1 MDHERVSGLR
11 SHPALSVSLPHCVP
25 PCLPSCLR
33 PLSSSTTPSSSST
46 SSSGAPND
54 AEDLEDVC
62 GDRSVL
68 LLHLSRAEKTSGLPS
83 SPAHHGHFPN
93 PFLAQTPFF
102 GNLGCVSAVVW
113 AIGDE
118 PPELTPEAL
127 RLHKPPETPEFLI
140 TKRLVRI
147 GGSEIP
153 PGVSDALLR
162 MTPGDLVRVF
172 IHPDKGFKDVY
183 PRTLRQAVTEDDF
196 FLADICLHY
205 WTLFENLTPSPLL
218 ASCPL
223 NQALPWASPP
233 PLARFAS
240 SPGSSQ
246 LCRSSPSSTT
256 PVREAGENPG
266 EAGTEQHRVK
276 SGDNEEGGKEAGVDI
291 YPKNLVLFFA
301 YDRLKRDNCKTNI
314 WRDAASNISFS
325 YHTFTGP
332 SATDSLDLAR
342 VQVAYALPR
351 PHSRSSSCS
360 PSPPPSPAPATAPR
374 HPDATSPGRTSPVSS
389 PPSSTRSP
397 ALFHASATTLE
408 EDETTPEVFEFLLD
422 EEEAPYR
429 GIEILVRSLRVG
441 QAGDAWLSG
450 QFAEPG
456 EMAGNGQKEE
466 RASNCEGERSEIA
479 GDEGVRRAEDQQG
492 DRDRAREV
500 SEKDGQERE
509 TTAAGQHGEA
519 AVDHRN
525 QEAGCA
531 EKSGDKAGS
540 SCAEQSTTKKR
551 VGKAA
556 YDTDQEKLP
565 HLSAASG
572 GPSTAGCP
580 VQIAPG
586 EKRAHKQEDDAES
599 HGCNASERQ
608 GEDEEETGKT
618 TDDAEAQKSTDGSPQ
633 CCRLLRGFVVRGVY
647 PLPEPHHLATP
658 EKKISMAKFIRENG
672 NGWFRKRDFPRALR
686 RYLMSEKYLE
696 YLGGAAS
703 HRDTLRARP
712 DLHAVRL
719 NAAQCYIELSN
730 FDQART
736 FCEKVL
742 KEDPVNVK
750 GLWRLSVALAG
761 QEDYLE
767 AEKIA
772 RQALTVQ
779 PQSSEILQWLKCLK
793 RRGKVQDE
801 RLLGGFKGIFCSSEK
816 GEIEATN

>member
-1 MDHERVSGLR
+1 MDHERVSVLCSLR
-11 SHPALSVSLPHCVP
+11 APSASLPQCVP

-68 LLHLSRAEKTSGLPS
+68 LLHLSRAEKPTGLPS
-83 SPAHHGHFPN
+83 SPAHRCHFPN
-93 PFLAQTPFF
+93 PFLSQTPFS

-127 RLHKPPETPEFLI
+127 RLHKPPETPELLI
-140 TKRLVRI
+140 SKRLVRI
-147 GGSEIP
+147 GGKEIP

-162 MTPGDLVRVF
+162 MRPGDLVRVF

-196 FLADICLHY
+196 FLADVCLHY
-205 WTLFENLTPSPLL
+205 WTLFENLTPPPLPS
-218 ASCPL
+218 SCPL
-223 NQALPWASPP
+223 DQALPWASPP
-233 PLARFAS
+233 RLARFAP

-246 LCRSSPSSTT
+246 LRRSSPSSTH

-266 EAGTEQHRVK
+266 EAETEQHRVE
-276 SGDNEEGGKEAGVDI
+276 SGDNEERGKEADDV
-291 YPKNLVLFFA
+291 YPENLVLFFA
-301 YDRLKRDNCKTNI
+301 YDRLKRDNCETNT

-351 PHSRSSSCS
+351 PHSRPSSCS
-360 PSPPPSPAPATAPR
+360 PSPPPSPAPASAPR
-374 HPDATSPGRTSPVSS
+374 RPNATSPGQTLLVSS
-389 PPSSTRSP
+389 PPSLTRSP
-397 ALFHASATTLE
+397 ALFHASASTLE

-456 EMAGNGQKEE
+456 ETAGSGQNEE
-466 RASNCEGERSEIA
+466 RANNCEGERSEIA
-479 GDEGVRRAEDQQG
+479 GEKGVRRKKDQQG
-492 DRDRAREV
+492 DRDRARRV
-500 SEKDGQERE
+500 REKDEQESE
-509 TTAAGQHGEA
+509 TTDAGQHGEA

-525 QEAGCA
+525 QEAGYA
-531 EKSGDKAGS
+531 EESEDRAGS

-551 VGKAA
+551 VGKPA
-556 YDTDQEKLP
+556 DGTDQEKP
-565 HLSAASG
+565 SHWSAASG

-580 VQIAPG
+580 AETAPG
-586 EKRAHKQEDDAES
+586 GKRAHTQEDVES
-599 HGCNASERQ
+599 QGCDTGERR

-618 TDDAEAQKSTDGSPQ
+618 TDDAEEQKITDGSHQ

-647 PLPEPHHLATP
+647 PLPEPHQLATP
-658 EKKISMAKFIRENG
+658 EKKISMARFIRENG
-672 NGWFRKRDFPRALR
+672 NGWFRKRDFQRALR

-703 HRDTLRARP
+703 HSDTLRARP

-719 NAAQCYIELSN
+719 NAAQCYIELGN
-730 FDQART
+730 FDQAKT

-750 GLWRLSVALAG
+750 GLWRLSVVLAG

-767 AEKIA
+767 AEKTA

-779 PQSSEILQWLKCLK
+779 PQNPEILQWLKCLK
-793 RRGKVQDE
+793 KRGKAEDE
-801 RLLGGFKGIFCSSEK
+801 RLLGGLKGIFCSSEK